1 ERRETAVSAR
11 SALPVPAPVFEA
23 LSPGQ
28 VFVAGSWASWGI
40 GFQLQRSTPVRVS
53 NARTTPLGTSTRSL
67 SEILEPTIT
76 KSSMIAGGE
85 VSSYS
90 PSRRMFLIPWRRL
103 IWPAVAKSPHGLPVA
118 ASKQIK
124 RASMVAI
131 NMRRLDRLVGLLSG
145 PVVENVIEL
154 PQKILAE
161 DAVDLS
167 SSQGRCRKRQHI
179 QETHSSGTQV
189 NSLNPEAGNHAI
201 SGRSHQTLGLQEDPS
216 EPLDQVR
223 MNQRD
228 VRPSALTFPHC
239 WIRDSA
245 VMIHALD
252 KLRFHK

>member
-1 ERRETAVSAR
+1 
-11 SALPVPAPVFEA
+11 
-23 LSPGQ
+23 
-28 VFVAGSWASWGI
+28 
-40 GFQLQRSTPVRVS
+40 VRVS

-103 IWPAVAKSPHGLPVA
+103 IWPAVPKSPHGLPVA

-154 PQKILAE
+154 PQKNP
-161 DAVDLS
+161 
-167 SSQGRCRKRQHI
+167 GRGCRR
-179 QETHSSGTQV
+179 SFFLPGA
-189 NSLNPEAGNHAI
+189 LPEAPAHSRNP
-201 SGRSHQTLGLQEDPS
+201 QLGDPS
-216 EPLDQVR
+216 ELPQSGSREPCDLRPESPNAWSAGRPLR
-223 MNQRD
+223 AA
-228 VRPSALTFPHC
+228 RPGQDEPA
-239 WIRDSA
+239 
-245 VMIHALD
+245 
-252 KLRFHK
+252 

>member
-1 ERRETAVSAR
+1 MLWRNFSPHLTFFRSSLDRQILIPRDEMYLERDAERVRNQDLGVWMEGVT
-11 SALPVPAPVFEA
+11 APVFEA

-103 IWPAVAKSPHGLPVA
+103 IWPAVPKSPHGLPVA

-145 PVVENVIEL
+145 PVVENVI
-154 PQKILAE
+154 
-161 DAVDLS
+161 
-167 SSQGRCRKRQHI
+167 
-179 QETHSSGTQV
+179 
-189 NSLNPEAGNHAI
+189 
-201 SGRSHQTLGLQEDPS
+201 
-216 EPLDQVR
+216 
-223 MNQRD
+223 
-228 VRPSALTFPHC
+228 
-239 WIRDSA
+239 
-245 VMIHALD
+245 
-252 KLRFHK
+252 